1 MPSSR
6 FIFSRSRSV
15 TSRRSREFSTWSSLM
30 RVVCSIGEV
39 FKSALCCDPTTRLD
53 GARAFRHRW
62 YVITLIPSAL
72 AISPWSRP

>member
-15 TSRRSREFSTWSSLM
+15 TSPRSREFSTWSSLK

-39 FKSALCCDPTTRLD
+39 LKPDAIPPTLNC
-53 GARAFRHRW
+53 RAIR
-62 YVITLIPSAL
+62 V
-72 AISPWSRP
+72 